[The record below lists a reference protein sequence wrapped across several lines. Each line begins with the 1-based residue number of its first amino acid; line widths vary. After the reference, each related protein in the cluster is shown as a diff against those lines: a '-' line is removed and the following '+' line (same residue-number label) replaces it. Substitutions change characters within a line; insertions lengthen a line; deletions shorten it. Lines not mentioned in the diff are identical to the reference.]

1 LIEQHRYIPSQPSQR
16 PIARRIK
23 PVIYQLRI
31 FTDHPGRVDAH
42 INRFREHTC
51 RLLEKHGITV
61 VGCFTTANEEHRDQ
75 VVFITAHESLEAMQ
89 AAQRAFAAD
98 PEQNAMV
105 KESEK
110 DGPIIEHSDNWY
122 LKPADFSPLK

>member
-1 LIEQHRYIPSQPSQR
+1 M
-16 PIARRIK
+16 
-23 PVIYQLRI
+23 IYQLRI

-61 VGCFTTANEEHRDQ
+61 VGCWTTATSDHTDQ
-75 VVFITAHESLEAMQ
+75 VVFMTAHESLEAMQ
-89 AAQRAFAAD
+89 SAQKAFAAD

-105 KESEK
+105 KESEL
-110 DGPIIEHSDNWY
+110 DGPIIHHSDNCY
-122 LKPADFSPLK
+122 LQPADFSPLK

>member
-1 LIEQHRYIPSQPSQR
+1 M
-16 PIARRIK
+16 
-23 PVIYQLRI
+23 IYQLRI

-61 VGCFTTANEEHRDQ
+61 IGCFTTANEEHGDQ

-89 AAQRAFAAD
+89 AAQRAFASD

-105 KESEK
+105 RDSEK

-122 LKPADFSPLK
+122 LKPSDFSPLK